1 MPIYFTDID
10 SIIGTAKLDKLMTLG
25 VSLGTALVIIGLI
38 MGWIFRSKEMVFV
51 GFFVNAIPIIWF
63 GLLLNLFNVPLSLEV
78 LIAMTIT
85 VGLASDATVHFGFK
99 YYRSRFYGRTEK
111 HALEVMFFYAGVPVI
126 IGAIVLMA
134 VFALLTL
141 TDVPSLQLIGAY
153 GAILMLFSLLTDL
166 LILPVLLLAIDKF
179 NLNQSQTTIEENRK
193 RFNLDN

>member
-1 MPIYFTDID
+1 
-10 SIIGTAKLDKLMTLG
+10 
-25 VSLGTALVIIGLI
+25 
-38 MGWIFRSKEMVFV
+38 
-51 GFFVNAIPIIWF
+51 
-63 GLLLNLFNVPLSLEV
+63 LNLFNVPLSLEV

-134 VFALLTL
+134 VFSLLTL

-153 GAILMLFSLLTDL
+153 GAILMVFSLLTDL
-166 LILPVLLLAIDKF
+166 LVLPVLLLVIDRFNLNQTVNNQDDHRKKF
-179 NLNQSQTTIEENRK
+179 NLNG
-193 RFNLDN
+193 

>member
-1 MPIYFTDID
+1 M
-10 SIIGTAKLDKLMTLG
+10 
-25 VSLGTALVIIGLI
+25 
-38 MGWIFRSKEMVFV
+38 
-51 GFFVNAIPIIWF
+51 
-63 GLLLNLFNVPLSLEV
+63 PLSLEV

-193 RFNLDN
+193 RFNLDT